1 MKDMIWN
8 NTDKAPLLKCKV
20 LHQLEGRIR
29 INCRALYYL
38 RRYEKDILSKVE
50 ELEYVLQANI
60 SIITANILIH
70 YNPEEAGPNLIA
82 GNLEEIVSMFSIP
95 AYQQE
100 RKEESRIT
108 VNERRLQEEPVTKLL
123 INVITGAGS
132 LIYALLTGKGKPQND
147 SVFGRLTGFTA
158 LSSISLALPV
168 LKSGFESVRDHGKPN
183 ADTLSSVAI
192 LASLISGN
200 GISALTIILLAD
212 TAELLTAYS
221 MNKTRNAIRDMLST
235 GEKYV
240 WKVLD
245 DASLL
250 KIPVDELQKGDR
262 IVVHTGEIISVDGYV
277 EKGESLVDES
287 SITGEY
293 MPKEKKNGEKVFAG
307 SVVKSGTITVFA
319 EKIREETAAAKII
332 HMVEEASHYK
342 AQVQNMA
349 DRFSS
354 QLIPLNFALG
364 AIVYFI
370 TGSPARA
377 LNMLVIDYSCGIR
390 LSTATALTAAI
401 STGARNGIL
410 IKGSNYLEMLA
421 ETETL
426 IFDKTGTLTE
436 GNPEVKSVIPL
447 LNGISEKKLLALAAA
462 AEETS
467 SHPIAHSI
475 LEKMKTNGYKI
486 PKHTEVEVIVAKGVQ
501 TRVNQDTIRVGN
513 AKFMKANNIPLDP
526 AADAVSR
533 LMLRGE
539 NFVYVAKGDVVAGMI
554 GIMDPLRENM
564 KKSINRLR
572 NLKIDDIILLT
583 GDVEQQ
589 AEMVA
594 SRMMFD
600 RFESEFLPEDKAKF
614 ALQLQSKGYRVAMI
628 GDGINDAPALAYA
641 DVGIALGSKRT
652 DLAMEA
658 ADITIQSDDP
668 LTIPSVIRLSRN
680 TMTIVKQNFATSIGV
695 NSIGLI
701 LGAMGVMP
709 VFWGAVLHNLTTV
722 AVVTNSLRL
731 FFFDMNKTQLR

>member
-1 MKDMIWN
+1 MIWR
-8 NTDKAPLLKCKV
+8 TTGKTPLLKCKV
-20 LHQLEGRIR
+20 LHQLTGRIR
-29 INCRALYYL
+29 IHCRALYYL
-38 RRYEKDILSKVE
+38 KGYEENILSKVE
-50 ELEYVLQANI
+50 ELAYVRQTKI
-60 SIITANILIH
+60 SAITANILIH
-70 YNPEEAGPNLIA
+70 YNPEVTNPDLIP
-82 GNLEEIVSMFSIP
+82 GNIEEIVSMFSIP

-108 VNERRLQEEPVTKLL
+108 VNERRLQEEPVNNLL
-123 INVITGAGS
+123 VNVIAGAGS
-132 LIYALLTGKGKPQND
+132 LIFALLTGKGKYQST
-147 SVFGRLTGFTA
+147 SVLGRLSNFTA
-158 LSSISLALPV
+158 LSSISLSLPI

-221 MNKTRNAIRDMLST
+221 MSKTRNAIREMLST

-245 DASLL
+245 DENLL
-250 KIPVDELQKGDR
+250 KIPADELRKGDR
-262 IVVHTGEIISVDGYV
+262 IVVHTGEIISVDGNV
-277 EKGESLVDES
+277 KKGVSLVDES

-293 MPKEKKNGEKVFAG
+293 MPKEKKINDKVFAG
-307 SVVKSGTITVFA
+307 SIVKNGTITVFA
-319 EKIREETAAAKII
+319 EKIKEETAAARII

-349 DRFSS
+349 DRFSA

-364 AIVYFI
+364 AIVYII

-436 GNPEVKSVIPL
+436 GNPEVKSIIPL
-447 LNGISEKKLLALAAA
+447 IRGVSEKGLLSLAAA

-467 SHPIAHSI
+467 SHPIAYAI
-475 LEKMKTNGYKI
+475 LKKMKTKGYRI
-486 PKHTEVEVIVAKGVQ
+486 PEHSEVEVVVGKGVQ
-501 TRVNQDTIRVGN
+501 TRTKKDIIRVGN
-513 AKFMKANNIPLDP
+513 AKFMKENNIPLD
-526 AADAVSR
+526 ATSDIVSR

-539 NFVYVAKGDVVAGMI
+539 NFVYVAKGDAVAGMI

-572 NLKIDDIILLT
+572 NLNIDDIILLT

-658 ADITIQSDDP
+658 SDITIQSDDP

-680 TMTIVKQNFATSIGV
+680 TMSIVRQNFATSIGV
-695 NSIGLI
+695 NSIGLV
-701 LGAMGVMP
+701 LGAMGVIP
-709 VFWGAVLHNLTTV
+709 VFWGAFLHNMTTV
-722 AVVTNSLRL
+722 AVVSNSLRL
-731 FFFDMNKTQLR
+731 LFFDMNKTQLK

>member
-1 MKDMIWN
+1 MIWRS
-8 NTDKAPLLKCKV
+8 TDKAPLLKCKV
-20 LHQLEGRIR
+20 LHQLPGRIR
-29 INCRALYYL
+29 IHCRALNYL
-38 RRYEKDILSKVE
+38 RRYEGDILNKVE
-50 ELEYVLQANI
+50 ELDFVRQAKI
-60 SIITANILIH
+60 SAITANILIL
-70 YNPEEAGPNLIA
+70 YNPGETNPDLIP
-82 GNLEEIVSMFSIP
+82 GSIEEIVSMFSIP

-108 VNERRLQEEPVTKLL
+108 VNERRLQEEPVKKLML
-123 INVITGAGS
+123 NVIAGAGS
-132 LIYALLTGKGKPQND
+132 LIYALLTTRGKSQSTGIYE
-147 SVFGRLTGFTA
+147 RLFGFTA
-158 LSSISLALPV
+158 LSSISLSLPI

-212 TAELLTAYS
+212 SAELLTAYS
-221 MNKTRNAIRDMLST
+221 MSKTRKAIREMLST
-235 GEKYV
+235 GEKFV
-240 WKVLD
+240 WKVQND
-245 DASLL
+245 KSLL
-250 KIPVDELQKGDR
+250 KIPVDELRKGDR
-262 IVVHTGEIISVDGYV
+262 IVVHTGEIISVDGKV
-277 EKGESLVDES
+277 KKGTSLVDES

-293 MPKEKKNGEKVFAG
+293 MPKEKKINDKVFAG
-307 SVVKSGTITVFA
+307 SVVKSGNITVSA
-319 EKIREETAAAKII
+319 EKIKEETAAAKII

-342 AQVQNMA
+342 AQVQNIA

-364 AIVYFI
+364 ALVYII
-370 TGSPARA
+370 TGNTSRA

-436 GNPEVKSVIPL
+436 GNPEVKSIIPL
-447 LNGISEKKLLALAAA
+447 VKGVSEKELLSLAAA

-467 SHPIAHSI
+467 NHPIAHAI
-475 LEKMKTNGYKI
+475 LEKMKAKGYKI
-486 PKHTEVEVIVAKGVQ
+486 PLHNEIDVHVAKGVQ
-501 TRVNQDTIRVGN
+501 TRVNNHIIRVGN
-513 AKFMKANNIPLDP
+513 AKFMKENNISLD
-526 AADAVSR
+526 ASSGAVSR

-539 NFVYVAKGDVVAGMI
+539 NFVYVARGDMVAGMI

-572 NLKIDDIILLT
+572 NLNIDDIILLT

-680 TMTIVKQNFATSIGV
+680 TMSIVKQNFATSIGV
-695 NSIGLI
+695 NSIGLV
-701 LGAMGVMP
+701 LGAMGVLP
-709 VFWGAVLHNLTTV
+709 VFWGAFLHNMTTV
-722 AVVTNSLRL
+722 AVVSNSLRL
-731 FFFDMNKTQLR
+731 FFFDMNKTKLK